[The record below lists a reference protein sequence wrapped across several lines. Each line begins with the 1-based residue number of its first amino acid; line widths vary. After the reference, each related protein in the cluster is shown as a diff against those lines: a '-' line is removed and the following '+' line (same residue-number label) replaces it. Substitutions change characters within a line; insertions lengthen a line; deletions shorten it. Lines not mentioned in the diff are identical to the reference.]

1 MSRTIRRALARDERK
16 IRRRLKDAKG
26 GQAPRRGYKPEFS
39 GNPKYEYS
47 ERTRAMPY
55 GGAGLMLKLA
65 RDVGLAKK
73 LNDEL
78 MVLKWPRPYTDFDHV
93 FNIALNILCGGRVLE
108 DIEVRRNDLVFLD
121 ALGARTIPDPTT
133 AGDYCRRF
141 DAEAVLRLMLIINDV
156 RVDLWKRQGPEFLSR
171 TARIDADG
179 SLVSTDGE
187 CKLGMDVSY
196 KGVWG
201 YHPLVISLANTQ
213 EPLFILNRSGNRPS
227 SEGAPP
233 LLDEAVKLCRRA
245 GYQDVLL
252 RGDTDFSMTEYL
264 DRWDDQGVRFVFGYD
279 ARANL
284 VGNAE
289 NIDDSVYQELVRKAD
304 QVFTGKRRRKPPRV
318 KERKVRERGYHNLV
332 LESEHLAE
340 FDYQPSS
347 TEKTYRMVVLRKT
360 ILEERGQVCM
370 GTLTRY
376 HFYITNDR
384 DLTPEQVVREANDR
398 CNQERL
404 IAQLKD
410 GGVRALHAPVDN
422 LESNWAYMVIA
433 SLAWS
438 LKAWFALRLP
448 VTGRWRDRHLADRDR
463 VLTMEFRTFLQ
474 SLMLVPVQV
483 LQSGRR
489 LVHRILAWRPD
500 LHLFLRLDAA
510 LDTG

>member
-1 MSRTIRRALARDERK
+1 M
-16 IRRRLKDAKG
+16 
-26 GQAPRRGYKPEFS
+26 
-39 GNPKYEYS
+39 
-47 ERTRAMPY
+47 
-55 GGAGLMLKLA
+55 
-65 RDVGLAKK
+65 
-73 LNDEL
+73 
-78 MVLKWPRPYTDFDHV
+78 
-93 FNIALNILCGGRVLE
+93 
-108 DIEVRRNDLVFLD
+108 
-121 ALGARTIPDPTT
+121 
-133 AGDYCRRF
+133 
-141 DAEAVLRLMLIINDV
+141 
-156 RVDLWKRQGPEFLSR
+156 
-171 TARIDADG
+171 
-179 SLVSTDGE
+179 
-187 CKLGMDVSY
+187 
-196 KGVWG
+196 
-201 YHPLVISLANTQ
+201 
-213 EPLFILNRSGNRPS
+213 
-227 SEGAPP
+227 
-233 LLDEAVKLCRRA
+233 
-245 GYQDVLL
+245 
-252 RGDTDFSMTEYL
+252 
-264 DRWDDQGVRFVFGYD
+264 
-279 ARANL
+279 
-284 VGNAE
+284 
-289 NIDDSVYQELVRKAD
+289 
-304 QVFTGKRRRKPPRV
+304 
-318 KERKVRERGYHNLV
+318 KERKVRERGYRNLV
-332 LESEHLAE
+332 LEAEHLAE

-483 LQSGRR
+483 LQSGRW